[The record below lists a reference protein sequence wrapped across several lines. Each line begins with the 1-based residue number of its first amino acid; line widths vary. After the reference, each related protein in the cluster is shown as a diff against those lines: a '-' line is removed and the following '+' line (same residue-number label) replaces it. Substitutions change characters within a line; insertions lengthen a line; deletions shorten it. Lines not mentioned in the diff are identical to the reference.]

1 MYTWLLPDGFVPTN
15 GSNSENSQWVS
26 HESICVLNTSKKSV
40 EFFVD
45 IYFIDRD
52 PIRKVPFQVAP
63 ERSARVIVGN
73 NYQLDHSLCL
83 EVPAGIPFSLKIT
96 SEHDIAIQYTRADT
110 RASNNAL
117 MSTLIPRQID

>member
-15 GSNSENSQWVS
+15 GSNDENTQWVS
-26 HESICVLNTSKKSV
+26 HESICVLNTTENTA

-45 IYFIDRD
+45 IYFIDRE

-63 ERSARVIVGN
+63 ERSARVIVGDSYRLAN
-73 NYQLDHSLCL
+73 ALCL
-83 EVPAGIPFSLKIT
+83 NVPAGIPFSLKIT
-96 SEHDIAIQYTRADT
+96 SEHDIAIQYTRVDT

-117 MSTLIPRQID
+117 MSTLLPRQMG